1 MEKRI
6 TLRLLFVIAL
16 LVLSSV
22 DVEAKARKITSEVNR
37 KLKLLNK
44 PAIKSIK
51 VIFFSTKL
59 SNILLCKEAKTPK
72 VNRCLG
78 LIIKAVFGSCKIF
91 FGK

>member
-1 MEKRI
+1 MEKII

-59 SNILLCKEAKTPK
+59 SNILYAKK
-72 VNRCLG
+72 QRHQKSIDVL
-78 LIIKAVFGSCKIF
+78 A
-91 FGK
+91 

>member
-22 DVEAKARKITSEVNR
+22 DVEGKVRKITSEVNR

-44 PAIKSIK
+44 PAVKSIK
-51 VIFFSTKL
+51 VNFFFLLNFPL
-59 SNILLCKEAKTPK
+59 SSYAKK
-72 VNRCLG
+72 QRHQKSIGVL
-78 LIIKAVFGSCKIF
+78 A
-91 FGK
+91 

>member
-6 TLRLLFVIAL
+6 TLRLLSVIAL

-51 VIFFSTKL
+51 VIFF
-59 SNILLCKEAKTPK
+59 
-72 VNRCLG
+72 
-78 LIIKAVFGSCKIF
+78 FY
-91 FGK
+91 

>member
-1 MEKRI
+1 MFLFERDRERESMEKRI

-22 DVEAKARKITSEVNR
+22 DVEGKARKITSEVDR

-51 VIFFSTKL
+51 VIFF
-59 SNILLCKEAKTPK
+59 
-72 VNRCLG
+72 
-78 LIIKAVFGSCKIF
+78 FY
-91 FGK
+91 

>member
-1 MEKRI
+1 MFLFERDRERESMEKRI

-51 VIFFSTKL
+51 VIFF
-59 SNILLCKEAKTPK
+59 
-72 VNRCLG
+72 
-78 LIIKAVFGSCKIF
+78 FY
-91 FGK
+91 